1 MLLASGASRHNLT
14 GSLALIFQNYISC
27 ISKVHLLHNSSSV
40 SPTNCILHTLK
51 YSIYDSKMFCCPCKW
66 LPSDSKSLLLL
77 TGDNYYG
84 EYPLAFAACFGH
96 EVIYDYLIDHG
107 ADPNLH
113 DSFGNTVLHML
124 VINNQIVSMTTFHH
138 PLISATPYRLSCQ
151 TCHTEVSCC

>member
-1 MLLASGASRHNLT
+1 MQMAAMRP
-14 GSLALIFQNYISC
+14 QE
-27 ISKVHLLHNSSSV
+27 
-40 SPTNCILHTLK
+40 
-51 YSIYDSKMFCCPCKW
+51 
-66 LPSDSKSLLLL
+66 LLLL

-124 VINNQIVSMTTFHH
+124 VINNQIVSDNILSSTYICYTVDSHVKPVTVAANYLLYH
-138 PLISATPYRLSCQ
+138 PGENC
-151 TCHTEVSCC
+151 CHVFML